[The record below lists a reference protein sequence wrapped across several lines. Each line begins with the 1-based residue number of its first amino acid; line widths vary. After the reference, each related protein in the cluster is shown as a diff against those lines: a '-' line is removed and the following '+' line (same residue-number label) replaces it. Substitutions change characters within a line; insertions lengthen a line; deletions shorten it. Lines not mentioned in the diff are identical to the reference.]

1 MRLEPRGKIVLEN
14 ITDMRIMKKDEES
27 QPRLVPSDESCSTQ
41 QVEFFHA
48 KECNCYDCRLGLSK
62 KEKD

>member
-1 MRLEPRGKIVLEN
+1 
-14 ITDMRIMKKDEES
+14 MKN
-27 QPRLVPSDESCSTQ
+27 QPKELKLVPTDESCSTQ
-41 QVEFFHA
+41 QVEFYHA